1 MKGLYFLE
9 ERFEK
14 DSGVGKKIE
23 AQIKSIKKLGIDIE
37 LLINNREK
45 RMVERIINKNSL
57 GKFAKKGFGR
67 LKGYKAIINYL
78 VKNNF
83 DFIYIRY
90 TGYGDMY
97 FYNFLLKLK
106 KNNIKIYL
114 EIPTFPY
121 DNELKRNTFKEK
133 IQVLLEKY
141 YRNKMKD
148 IVNKVITYS
157 EDDTIFEI
165 PTIKIQNGVDLDK
178 IELVKKSE
186 SEDIRIITVAKI
198 ANWHGMDRFILSMAE
213 YYKKNPQQKVIF
225 NIVGYGDKEYIEML
239 KRLVKES
246 ELDDYVIFHGAKFG
260 KDLDEIYNIS
270 DVAVGAIAS
279 FRQGLNSGSALK
291 HREYTAKGIPFIN
304 GDIDFS
310 FSNCPFVYQIPNDES
325 LLDIEKIIEWYKN
338 LKVTPEEIRKYAE
351 DNLTWDKQMK
361 KVIDNI

>member
-23 AQIKSIKKLGIDIE
+23 AQIKAMKKLRIDIE

-45 RMVERIINKNSL
+45 RTVERIINKNSL

-157 EDDTIFEI
+157 EDDIIFEI

-198 ANWHGMDRFILSMAE
+198 ANWHGIDRFILSMVE

-225 NIVGYGDKEYIEML
+225 NVVGYGDKEYIEML

-270 DVAVGAIAS
+270 DIA
-279 FRQGLNSGSALK
+279 LGSLGIHRLK
-291 HREYTAKGIPFIN
+291 LESVQPLKNREYCAKGL
-304 GDIDFS
+304 
-310 FSNCPFVYQIPNDES
+310 PFVIGFNDPNFKNKEYVYEVSYNDE
-325 LLDIEKIIEWYKN
+325 LIDIEKLIEWYKN
-338 LKVTPEEIRKYAE
+338 LEILPEEIRKDAE
-351 DNLTWDKQMK
+351 EFTWDIQMK
-361 KVIDNI
+361 KVLDNL